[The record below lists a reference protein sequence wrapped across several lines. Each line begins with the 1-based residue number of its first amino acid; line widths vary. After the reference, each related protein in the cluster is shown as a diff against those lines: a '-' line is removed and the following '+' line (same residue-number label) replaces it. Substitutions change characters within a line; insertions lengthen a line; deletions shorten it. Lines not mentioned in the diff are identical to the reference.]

1 MTDNYVLVTG
11 AAGFIGARLTE
22 KLLLENRNVIALD
35 CFLPNLYSAE
45 VKVNRWE
52 RLKSVKTGNLEL
64 FEFDL
69 RKDDFSILR
78 EFNITS
84 VFNEAAMP
92 GLVNNWGD
100 YAPYYDCNLSAL
112 NRFLEFAKELQLESF
127 VHASTSSV
135 YGKLAIGPEMQDLN
149 PTSPYGV
156 SKLAAEKLLL
166 AYNEW
171 FGIPAKILRYFSVYG
186 PYQRPDMAYAKIIE
200 NIKTDTEFTM
210 YGDGN
215 QRRSNTYIDD
225 IVEATMLAETRAQ
238 ARDIMNICGD
248 ETISLNEAISI
259 IEESSGKMLR
269 RKLIDGRRGD
279 QQETSGSNIFA
290 KKRLG
295 WEAKTGIRE
304 GLATQVA
311 ASLVN

>member
-100 YAPYYDCNLSAL
+100 YAPY
-112 NRFLEFAKELQLESF
+112 
-127 VHASTSSV
+127 
-135 YGKLAIGPEMQDLN
+135 
-149 PTSPYGV
+149 
-156 SKLAAEKLLL
+156 
-166 AYNEW
+166 
-171 FGIPAKILRYFSVYG
+171 
-186 PYQRPDMAYAKIIE
+186 
-200 NIKTDTEFTM
+200 
-210 YGDGN
+210 
-215 QRRSNTYIDD
+215 
-225 IVEATMLAETRAQ
+225 
-238 ARDIMNICGD
+238 
-248 ETISLNEAISI
+248 
-259 IEESSGKMLR
+259 
-269 RKLIDGRRGD
+269 
-279 QQETSGSNIFA
+279 
-290 KKRLG
+290 
-295 WEAKTGIRE
+295 
-304 GLATQVA
+304 
-311 ASLVN
+311 